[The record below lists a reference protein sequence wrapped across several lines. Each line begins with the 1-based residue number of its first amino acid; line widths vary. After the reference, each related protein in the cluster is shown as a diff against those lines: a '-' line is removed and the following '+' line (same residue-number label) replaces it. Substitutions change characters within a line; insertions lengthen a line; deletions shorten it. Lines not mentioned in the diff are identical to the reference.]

1 MKRTLAVL
9 LCVTHLS
16 AIAVDRVTVVCL
28 GDSITKG
35 VRGGVTAEQT
45 FEAHLQEW
53 LTEAGV
59 AVDVVNCGIGG
70 ERTDMALKRLTRDVI
85 AKNPAIVLVMYGTN
99 DSAIDAGKDGPR
111 LTREAYEANLTQIV
125 RTLRASGAKPVV
137 MTSIPLCT
145 SFLYMTRSP
154 YREQGPNHKLG
165 HYVRTARL
173 VALREHVPLIDNFA
187 AWAELALMGTD
198 LNALTTDGCH
208 PNPAGH
214 VVLARTI
221 YPTLAG
227 LLDADIALPK
237 SADARGV
244 LPAKPKSSLATAKA
258 QAPATPGNLAH
269 GKPYKETHRNRH
281 GYGDGLTDGIKETD
295 AKRAVYAT
303 NQGGDYPKT
312 VTIDLGEAIDIS
324 RVVLYHSRD
333 GSTKT
338 VSIATSADETLFEE
352 VGKHEFQQ
360 RDGAVK
366 TFTFAPRK
374 ARFVRVTFEDTWGN
388 VTHGS
393 PHFMFLR
400 EVEVFAE

>member
-16 AIAVDRVTVVCL
+16 ATAVDRVTVVCL

-45 FEAHLQEW
+45 FEARLQEW

-70 ERTDMALKRLTRDVI
+70 ERTDLALKRLTRDVI
-85 AKNPAIVLVMYGTN
+85 AKTPAIVLVMYGTN

-125 RTLRASGAKPVV
+125 RTLRASRAKPVI
-137 MTSIPLCT
+137 MTSIPLCS
-145 SFLYMTRSP
+145 SFAYMQRSP
-154 YREQGPNHKLG
+154 YREQGPNHKLV

-173 VALREHVPLIDNFA
+173 IALREHVPLVDNFA
-187 AWAELALMGTD
+187 AWAELALIGID

-208 PNPAGH
+208 PNPDGH

-221 YPTLAG
+221 YPTLAA
-227 LLDADIALPK
+227 LLGADIALPK
-237 SADARGV
+237 PTDAPGT
-244 LPAKPKSSLATAKA
+244 PAAKSRQPAANVRDQAT
-258 QAPATPGNLAH
+258 ATPGNLIH
-269 GKPYKETHRNRH
+269 GKPYKETHRNTH
-281 GYGDGLTDGIKETD
+281 GYGYGLTDGIKGTD
-295 AKRAVYAT
+295 TKATVYAT
-303 NQGGDYPKT
+303 NGDDDYPKT
-312 VTIDLGEAIDIS
+312 VTIDLGKTIDVG

-338 VSIATSADETLFEE
+338 VSIATSADETLFEQ

-360 RDGAVK
+360 RDGVVK